1 MRLKMWTTV
10 PAMQR
15 VMTVWSG
22 RARLNA
28 PRLKMLLWR
37 VKLALTSMVLPWLS
51 PQSMWPAT
59 GQFRWDWD
67 WSAQSRSP
75 LSSALQELLG
85 GLVPRTLKL
94 LAMSLLSLS
103 PSSTLSSLCS
113 ASNLLLLLRI
123 LPNHIWNLELSLTLP
138 SKSLV
143 KRLWQQR
150 SKTLL
155 QSLLQE
161 IVIVH
166 EYYTCIN

>member
-1 MRLKMWTTV
+1 
-10 PAMQR
+10 
-15 VMTVWSG
+15 MTVSPIMSMD
-22 RARLNA
+22 ALAA
-28 PRLKMLLWR
+28 PVEETIIHQKFGEM
-37 VKLALTSMVLPWLS
+37 ALPWLS

-67 WSAQSRSP
+67 WSALSRSP

-138 SKSLV
+138 SKSLA
-143 KRLWQQR
+143 R
-150 SKTLL
+150 
-155 QSLLQE
+155 
-161 IVIVH
+161 
-166 EYYTCIN
+166 